1 MSETNTKTDERK
13 EERRRGD
20 SRWPFG
26 SRAAAPSNEQPA
38 EEPMPLPELT
48 PWDKVQ
54 LARHPRRPHTLDYVR
69 TICTD
74 FVELHG
80 DRRYGDDAAMLGGLA
95 RFNDRTVMVIGHQK
109 GRDARENVKHNW
121 GMSRPE
127 GYRKALRLFKHAEKF
142 GFPILTFID
151 TPGADPGVQSEER
164 GQGNAIA
171 ENILVMAGLRV
182 PVIATVIGEGGSG
195 GALAIGVGD
204 RLLMLEHA
212 VYSVASPEGTAAIL
226 WRDASKAPEAA
237 RAMRITAQDLR
248 TLAIADAVVPEPEGG
263 AHMDATATIAALGE
277 ELQRH
282 LAELVLLDV
291 DTLLER
297 RYAKYRAIGAYQEG
311 QFDHLAYA
319 SNGAAASFAPPFS

>member
-1 MSETNTKTDERK
+1 MRARTSSTTGACRA
-13 EERRRGD
+13 RRAIARRCV
-20 SRWPFG
+20 SF
-26 SRAAAPSNEQPA
+26 S
-38 EEPMPLPELT
+38 T
-48 PWDKVQ
+48 PK
-54 LARHPRRPHTLDYVR
+54 
-69 TICTD
+69 
-74 FVELHG
+74 
-80 DRRYGDDAAMLGGLA
+80 
-95 RFNDRTVMVIGHQK
+95 
-109 GRDARENVKHNW
+109 
-121 GMSRPE
+121 
-127 GYRKALRLFKHAEKF
+127 KF

-237 RAMRITAQDLR
+237 RAMRITAQDLS
-248 TLAIADAVVPEPEGG
+248 TLHIADAVIPEPEGG
-263 AHMDATATIAALGE
+263 AHMDAIVTIAALDE

-282 LAELVLLDV
+282 LEELVLLDV
-291 DTLLER
+291 DTLLEQ
-297 RYAKYRAIGAYQEG
+297 RYAKYRAIGAYQED
-311 QFDHLAYA
+311 QFDRLTYA
-319 SNGAAASFAPPFS
+319 ANGAAASFAPPFS